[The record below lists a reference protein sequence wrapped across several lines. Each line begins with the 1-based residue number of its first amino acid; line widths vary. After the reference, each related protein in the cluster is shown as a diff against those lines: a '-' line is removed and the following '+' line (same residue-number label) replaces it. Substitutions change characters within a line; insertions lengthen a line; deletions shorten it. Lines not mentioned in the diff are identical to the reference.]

1 MADRLIQLLC
11 LRKISALKIK
21 SNIKPHLGALAL
33 LFLMTPT
40 QAADSQPRDVY
51 RQLDLF
57 GQILE
62 TVRKEHV
69 APKNDEELIRA
80 AINGM
85 LSSLDPHS
93 SWLDPELIKICRSAR
108 AASSAAGH

>member
-11 LRKISALKIK
+11 LRRISVLR
-21 SNIKPHLGALAL
+21 IKPHLGALAL
-33 LFLMTPT
+33 LFLMTPV
-40 QAADSQPRDVY
+40 QAADSQSRDVY

-93 SWLDPELIKICRSAR
+93 SWLDPETYKNMQISTR
-108 AASSAAGH
+108 GEFGGWH